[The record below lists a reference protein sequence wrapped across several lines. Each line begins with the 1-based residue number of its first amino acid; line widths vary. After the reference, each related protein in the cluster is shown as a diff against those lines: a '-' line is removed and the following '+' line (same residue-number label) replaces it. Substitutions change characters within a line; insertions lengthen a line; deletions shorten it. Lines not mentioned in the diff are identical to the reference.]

1 MQHITTLFQK
11 TMENQTLLL
20 LAILLFVTSTWF
32 VLHHAKR
39 RTSLFIILLS
49 IISFG
54 LGSAAV
60 ALLPIDLSYASSA
73 AAGANSTAA
82 TTSDGD
88 DTASDINTN
97 AVDPSNNPT
106 YLPWQV
112 TYWSTFLLAWLVL
125 PITRETLLSGQF
137 TLRSRLKDGM
147 YRSFRSLFLMFC
159 AGIVAIVGMAVHLK
173 SFHLVTI
180 VLPVLMALGNT
191 YGLVLVSLLLGNGL
205 VNIPKRYWREACPA
219 NELRRARIVACGA
232 EEELFEAVMRLEDM
246 EEKIEEVCQTAVC
259 LREGEGSDDMMENEN
274 GVVTLGSLGSS
285 SRGRRATRCFCCCRG
300 NGVTEF
306 HECLE
311 DLVRRKNET
320 ATLCSERRTRRG
332 SRGRANGTHND
343 ERDENGDGEINTMD
357 VKYLVTLNVQ
367 LKKAQERVTSAQ
379 LRWNHLMEHSRL
391 FSALMEDGS
400 IAGLMGNGSNNGGDG
415 DASSNDNLLSST
427 SPSSCH
433 KVRYFL
439 QRLWVRYLR
448 FPTYRFISLT
458 TAVLSVFVLL
468 SEVTISASL
477 NLSPFSWTL
486 HALDSYYKHGG
497 SSSTKII
504 FQIAALIPLL
514 YMSLC
519 VYTCLF
525 QMSLLG
531 PYCLRGNRQS
541 NGVALVFNAQYL
553 VRLQFPLG
561 YNYLLM

>member
-88 DTASDINTN
+88 DAAQDANTN

-137 TLRSRLKDGM
+137 TLRSRMKDGM

-159 AGIVAIVGMAVHLK
+159 AGILAIIGMAVHLK
-173 SFHLVTI
+173 SLHLVTI

-259 LREGEGSDDMMENEN
+259 LREGEEGSDMMENEN
-274 GVVTLGSLGSS
+274 GVATIGSLGSS
-285 SRGRRATRCFCCCRG
+285 SRGRATRCFCCRG

-357 VKYLVTLNVQ
+357 IKYLVTLNVQ

-391 FSALMEDGS
+391 FSALMDDGS
-400 IAGLMGNGSNNGGDG
+400 IAGVMGNGSNDGGDG
-415 DASSNDNLLSST
+415 DASDANLLSSS
-427 SPSSCH
+427 SPSMTG

-497 SSSTKII
+497 PSSTRII
-504 FQIAALIPLL
+504 FQISALIPLL